1 MLYDLKIRFNIK
13 LSAVTEITVD
23 GGLLFCLYKSIFYSI
38 CSFFVAY
45 AFSDISAVFPARYS

>member
-23 GGLLFCLYKSIFYSI
+23 GGLLFVCINLFYSI
-38 CSFFVAY
+38 CSFLVAY
-45 AFSDISAVFPARYS
+45 AFSDISAIFPARYS

>member
-13 LSAVTEITVD
+13 LSAVTELTVD
-23 GGLLFCLYKSIFYSI
+23 GGLLFVCINLFYSI
-38 CSFFVAY
+38 CSFLVAY